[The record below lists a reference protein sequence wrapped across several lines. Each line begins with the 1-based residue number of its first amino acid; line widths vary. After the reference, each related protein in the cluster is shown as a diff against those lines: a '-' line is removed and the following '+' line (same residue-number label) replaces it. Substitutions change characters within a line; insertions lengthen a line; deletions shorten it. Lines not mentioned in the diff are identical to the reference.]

1 MVKWR
6 ILSDPDSAFIP
17 FFCHLHLIYLSK
29 SKLLFSTNASEHL
42 CKYLHLISL
51 QYICLYTYTGNTH
64 SQIHTF
70 PFGFLFVNC
79 VYTYTIKPVFLE
91 NSMFSIFYFSNSVK
105 KKAKRMKIRS
115 GKQQVNGI
123 IQMDKWRRQSF
134 CGPCTSDT
142 LLFLTHIRRHVQSS
156 IFSWNPYLSG
166 LNSFR
171 RHLIS
176 RCISW
181 HMAKKDIYLRRYR
194 RKNCSFCFWNPP
206 THYLQRLFFI
216 FCSRSWGY
224 RSEQITYP
232 CESYIVREVTD
243 IEHIDKCLQQ
253 YVT

>member
-17 FFCHLHLIYLSK
+17 FFCHFHLIYLSK

-51 QYICLYTYTGNTH
+51 QYIFLYTYTGNTLTNSH
-64 SQIHTF
+64 IPF
-70 PFGFLFVNC
+70 PFLICKLCIHICNQTCFLGKLHIRYLF
-79 VYTYTIKPVFLE
+79 
-91 NSMFSIFYFSNSVK
+91 FSNSVK

-123 IQMDKWRRQSF
+123 IQMDKWRMQSF

-181 HMAKKDIYLRRYR
+181 LMAKKVQ
-194 RKNCSFCFWNPP
+194 NEE
-206 THYLQRLFFI
+206 LFFLL
-216 FCSRSWGY
+216 FKSTHLLFTEAFFFFFLAPG
-224 RSEQITYP
+224 
-232 CESYIVREVTD
+232 VTGVSKLP
-243 IEHIDKCLQQ
+243 ILVHHIL
-253 YVT
+253 